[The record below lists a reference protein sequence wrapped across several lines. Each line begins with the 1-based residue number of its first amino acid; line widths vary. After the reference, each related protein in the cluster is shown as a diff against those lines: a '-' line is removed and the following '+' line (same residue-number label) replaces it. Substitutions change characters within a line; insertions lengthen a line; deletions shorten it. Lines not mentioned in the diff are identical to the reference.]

1 MAERFIQCECERQ
14 HDGPS
19 FSNIVHLV
27 TRLCFPVSMDKLYA
41 SMSHLREHY
50 CGIDIITK

>member
-41 SMSHLREHY
+41 SMSHIGEN
-50 CGIDIITK
+50 IIVVLI